1 MFKCS
6 DLNSYSTYTL
16 LYSFMFLICA
26 IWQFLGVKTTNCFT
40 ENSESKSSLFL
51 FWTKE
56 IDNPKTNG
64 VLKTTVILTSFYLE
78 MKKTQESYS
87 VIVLDLVGYSFMALK
102 TTVIPVWIF
111 LGTGSTS
118 TSTSNIGIL
127 GVPVGNVPAITLGI
141 NILVSI
147 TTEITI

>member
-1 MFKCS
+1 MIWTVTV
-6 DLNSYSTYTL
+6 LI
-16 LYSFMFLICA
+16 LYYIVLCFWFV
-26 IWQFLGVKTTNCFT
+26 QFLGVKTTNCFT